1 MICSEA
7 DIARSLLYIISNDIG
22 QIACLYALLH
32 KVKRIYFGGF
42 FLRHRPVSLHTISYS
57 INYWSKGEVQATF
70 LRHEGYL
77 GAIGAFLKGAEVMDT
92 SKYSWTENL
101 YGSSS
106 FQAQF
111 PSHPKGSKEASLEMD
126 HLEIDRFDSP
136 LGYCPLLKNPDNYI
150 PDTIDLT
157 RDHDARVY
165 WLQCFEDSL
174 PKFTDRARE
183 SQSHSADSGERAE
196 KFQEKFL
203 SRIQL
208 LRKEAFAFGN
218 LTVRSL
224 LDMREH
230 CLMEFDFHDPY
241 LRFVDNLKTKMDKTR
256 DYLLFNYITHLSSV
270 SPLPPFPFKKLK
282 LNGKLIQTK

>member
-1 MICSEA
+1 
-7 DIARSLLYIISNDIG
+7 
-22 QIACLYALLH
+22 
-32 KVKRIYFGGF
+32 
-42 FLRHRPVSLHTISYS
+42 
-57 INYWSKGEVQATF
+57 
-70 LRHEGYL
+70 
-77 GAIGAFLKGAEVMDT
+77 MDT

-241 LRFVDNLKTKMDKTR
+241 LRFVYNLKTKMDKTR
-256 DYLLFNYITHLSSV
+256 DYLLFNYITHLSAP
-270 SPLPPFPFKKLK
+270 SPLSPSKK
-282 LNGKLIQTK
+282 